1 MESRR
6 WGINLI
12 KIIGSIHLD
21 VYSPSAA
28 TTRSKIPTTILEK
41 TAESKR
47 YSQEFWL
54 PITLRISIISPATI
68 YIYIY
73 IWMEKFGARNRWN
86 SETLLKGHAIHPQ
99 LRKKKKNHGKM
110 GTFEKKS
117 EEFLGKRSILFPFF
131 FCLIRVIIRD
141 NWANEWSPSRFVEL
155 VASRSRYC
163 NCLER
168 EIELDKRRGK
178 VGGGGYKLVG
188 RRRNGF
194 RSCPL
199 AEIMR
204 SDTGII
210 KEAISTRRCAAAF
223 LFGQNRNA
231 PFPRKSKFSPLWNWK
246 PVEYSV

>member
-1 MESRR
+1 M
-6 WGINLI
+6 
-12 KIIGSIHLD
+12 
-21 VYSPSAA
+21 
-28 TTRSKIPTTILEK
+28 
-41 TAESKR
+41 
-47 YSQEFWL
+47 
-54 PITLRISIISPATI
+54 
-68 YIYIY
+68 
-73 IWMEKFGARNRWN
+73 
-86 SETLLKGHAIHPQ
+86 
-99 LRKKKKNHGKM
+99 
-110 GTFEKKS
+110 
-117 EEFLGKRSILFPFF
+117 
-131 FCLIRVIIRD
+131 
-141 NWANEWSPSRFVEL
+141 EL

-223 LFGQNRNA
+223 LFRQNQNVPSSKIQVFA
-231 PFPRKSKFSPLWNWK
+231 AVKSKIS
-246 PVEYSV
+246 VEYSV

>member
-99 LRKKKKNHGKM
+99 LRKKKKIMEKW
-110 GTFEKKS
+110 ERSKKS
-117 EEFLGKRSILFPFF
+117 QKNSLGN
-131 FCLIRVIIRD
+131 D
-141 NWANEWSPSRFVEL
+141 
-155 VASRSRYC
+155 RYC
-163 NCLER
+163 SLFFSASFGLLFAIIGPTNDLRVVSWSSLHRGADIATVSKER
-168 EIELDKRRGK
+168 
-178 VGGGGYKLVG
+178 
-188 RRRNGF
+188 
-194 RSCPL
+194 
-199 AEIMR
+199 
-204 SDTGII
+204 
-210 KEAISTRRCAAAF
+210 
-223 LFGQNRNA
+223 
-231 PFPRKSKFSPLWNWK
+231 
-246 PVEYSV
+246 

>member
-99 LRKKKKNHGKM
+99 LRKKKKSWKNGNVR
-110 GTFEKKS
+110 KKVWRIPW
-117 EEFLGKRSILFPFF
+117 ETIDIVPFF

-231 PFPRKSKFSPLWNWK
+231 PFPRKSKFSPLWNRK

>member
-1 MESRR
+1 
-6 WGINLI
+6 
-12 KIIGSIHLD
+12 
-21 VYSPSAA
+21 
-28 TTRSKIPTTILEK
+28 
-41 TAESKR
+41 
-47 YSQEFWL
+47 
-54 PITLRISIISPATI
+54 
-68 YIYIY
+68 
-73 IWMEKFGARNRWN
+73 
-86 SETLLKGHAIHPQ
+86 
-99 LRKKKKNHGKM
+99 M
-110 GTFEKKS
+110 GTFEKNQKNS
-117 EEFLGKRSILFPFF
+117 FDTPDRDTIEEINDRHCSSFSTSLLFAIIGPT
-131 FCLIRVIIRD
+131 IRD
-141 NWANEWSPSRFVEL
+141 GVVSCTSLVEL

-223 LFGQNRNA
+223 LFRQNQNA
-231 PFPRKSKFSPLWNWK
+231 ILENPSFRRREIENFGGIFHVTRSNVSTCNHG
-246 PVEYSV
+246 